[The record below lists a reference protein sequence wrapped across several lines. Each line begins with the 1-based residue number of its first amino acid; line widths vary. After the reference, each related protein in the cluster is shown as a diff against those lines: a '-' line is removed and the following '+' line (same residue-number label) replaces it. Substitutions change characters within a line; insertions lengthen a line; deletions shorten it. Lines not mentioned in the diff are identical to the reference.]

1 MPSVISQSPEYL
13 SFRSS
18 VPQKRVVV
26 DDDANKYWT
35 MYDAGPRNV
44 RCPLICL
51 PPVSGTADV
60 YFRQILGLTAKG
72 YRVIGLEFPV
82 HWTVQEFCESF
93 RKLLDHMHLDKVHVF
108 GSSLGG
114 YLCQKFAEY
123 TWRSPRVASL
133 ILCNTFTDTEIFQ
146 QGMAASSFWMIPGFL
161 LKRMVLSSF
170 NKSLMEPQIADSIDF
185 MVEKLDGLKQQELAS
200 RLTLNCLSSY
210 VEPQK
215 LRDVDVTI
223 IDVYDECALS
233 QEVRDDM
240 YKCYPEGRRAHM
252 KNGGNFP
259 YLCASDEVNLH
270 LEIHLRRFLDGRYS
284 ARDHAIKDP
293 KPELATEAA
302 STSQNGTGTSEEAE
316 ASEM

>member
-1 MPSVISQSPEYL
+1 MPSAISQSAEYL

-26 DDDANKYWT
+26 DDDSNKYWT
-35 MYDAGPRNV
+35 MYDAGPKNV

-51 PPVSGTADV
+51 PPVSGTGDV
-60 YFRQILGLTAKG
+60 YFKQILGLSAKG
-72 YRVIGLEFPV
+72 YRVIGLEYPV
-82 HWTVQEFCESF
+82 HWTIQEFCESF
-93 RKLLDHMHLDKVHVF
+93 RKLLDHLHLDKIHIF

-114 YLCQKFAEY
+114 YLGQKFSEY
-123 TWRSPRVASL
+123 TFRSPRVASL
-133 ILCNTFTDTEIFQ
+133 ILCNSFTDTEIFQ
-146 QGMAASSFWMIPGFL
+146 QSAAASSFWLIPGFM

-170 NKSLMEPQIADSIDF
+170 NRSLLEPQIADSIDF
-185 MVEKLDGLKQQELAS
+185 MVEKLDGMKQQELAS
-200 RLTLNCLSSY
+200 RLTLNCVSSY

-215 LRDVDVTI
+215 LRGLDVTI

-284 ARDHAIKDP
+284 ARDHSIKDP
-293 KPELATEAA
+293 KPELAVEA
-302 STSQNGTGTSEEAE
+302 STSQGGGDASQTENGES
-316 ASEM
+316 